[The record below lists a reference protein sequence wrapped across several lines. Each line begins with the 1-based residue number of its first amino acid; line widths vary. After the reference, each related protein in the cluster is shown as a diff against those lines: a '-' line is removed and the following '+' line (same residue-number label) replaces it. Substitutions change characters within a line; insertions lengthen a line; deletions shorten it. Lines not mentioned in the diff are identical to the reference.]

1 MHQVQERLTDIHP
14 LVQSVNRTVFA
25 RDGQMTFLPDQAW
38 DLTFI
43 RNRHGL
49 MVLRTGLTTRPVQ
62 FDYEEGDENFSIAF
76 RPHALMPLLPGDRM
90 RDEGV
95 MLETAGPDRFM
106 LGSDVFEIP
115 RIDTVESLV
124 TRLLSREAVET
135 NPLVASVTAGHPMAA
150 TERTLQRHFLRTT
163 GLTLKTFSQIARA
176 RQAMTML
183 AQGTAAAEIAFTLG
197 YADQPHL
204 IRSLRTFMG
213 ATPGQIARAPADV
226 VGRLQATLEKK
237 PDNSAA

>member
-49 MVLRTGLTTRPVQ
+49 TVLRTGLTTRPVQ
-62 FDYEEGDENFSIAF
+62 FDYEEGDENFSISF

-95 MLETAGPDRFM
+95 MLEMVGPDRFM

-115 RIDTVESLV
+115 RIDSVESFV
-124 TRLLSREAVET
+124 ARLLSRDAVET
-135 NPLVASVTAGHPMAA
+135 NPLVASVTAGQPMAA
-150 TERTLQRHFLRTT
+150 TERTLQRHFLKTT

-183 AQGTAAAEIAFTLG
+183 GQGLAATEVAFTLG
-197 YADQPHL
+197 YADQSHL

-213 ATPGQIARAPADV
+213 ATPGQIARAPAENDGPV
-226 VGRLQATLEKK
+226 QATLEKK
-237 PDNSAA
+237 ADNSAA

>member
-1 MHQVQERLTDIHP
+1 MHQVEKRLSDIHP
-14 LVQSVNRTVFA
+14 VVQSVNRTVFA
-25 RDGQMTFLPDQAW
+25 HDGRMTFLPDQCW

-49 MVLRTGLTTRPVQ
+49 MVLRTGLTTRPVE
-62 FDYEEGDENFSIAF
+62 FDYEAGDENFSIAF
-76 RPHALMPLLPGDRM
+76 RPHTLMPLLPGDRM

-95 MLETAGPDRFM
+95 MLEMAGPDRFM

-115 RIDTVESLV
+115 RIDSVESFV
-124 TRLLSREAVET
+124 TRLIAREAVET

-150 TERTLQRHFLRTT
+150 TERTLQRHFLKTT

-176 RQAMTML
+176 RQATTML
-183 AQGTAAAEIAFTLG
+183 GQGIAAAEVAFTLG

-213 ATPGQIARAPADV
+213 ATPGQIAQASEQI
-226 VGRLQATLEKK
+226 VGPVQATLEKK
-237 PDNSAA
+237 ADSSAA